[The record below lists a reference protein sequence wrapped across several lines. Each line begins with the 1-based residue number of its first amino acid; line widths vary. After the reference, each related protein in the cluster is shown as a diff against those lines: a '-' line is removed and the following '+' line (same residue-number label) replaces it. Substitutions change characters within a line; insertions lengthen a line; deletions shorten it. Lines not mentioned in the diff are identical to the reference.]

1 MNLSRTF
8 LALLLST
15 SLASLASAKTEW
27 NYPFDSLKAGNLIG
41 QDNWKGYTPAPD
53 STELSPQLVK
63 SSESSR
69 GLVLAQNP
77 FEGKA
82 SSRARKDIL
91 PLYDG
96 KPSTDIVI
104 EFDARATAANSIAV
118 MGFGGSGAFPAT
130 VGIQFDQFVVRE
142 ENFSGTSYPAMDAS
156 GKRLTPKRG
165 DWYRIRSV
173 WSKTTGTG
181 EWTASLAIRNLTKG
195 EATFTTLY
203 FDRGQNAPAMPL
215 KIDAKRAANQF
226 RTVVIRLGIPGGEI
240 DNLTISPQ
248 TN

>member
-8 LALLLST
+8 LALFLST
-15 SLASLASAKTEW
+15 SLAAVASAKNEW
-27 NYPFDSLKAGNLIG
+27 NYPFDSLKTGDLIG

-53 STELSPQLVK
+53 VTELSPQLVK
-63 SSESSR
+63 STEGNH
-69 GLVLAQNP
+69 GLVLAQNA

-96 KPSTDIVI
+96 KPSTDLVL

-118 MGFGGSGAFPAT
+118 MGFGGGAAFPAT

-142 ENFSGTSYPAMDAS
+142 ENFNGTSYPAIDSS

-173 WSKTTGTG
+173 WSKDPGTD
-181 EWTASLAIRNLTKG
+181 EWTAGLAIRNLSAG
-195 EATFTTLY
+195 EKSFTTLY
-203 FDRGQNAPAMPL
+203 FDRGQKAPAMPL
-215 KIDAKRAANQF
+215 KIDVKRPANQF

-240 DNLTISPQ
+240 DNLSISPQ
-248 TN
+248 AN